1 MNPVGQASC
10 DLHNIGHY
18 LAKLIGKETLYW
30 DKLNTIEPDYN
41 ILTDHVDEYF
51 IKKDFE
57 KDSENRYSNI
67 EMQAF
72 GRKFSVRGKNI
83 ILVFNK
89 YIPDSAVADNPFS
102 VVINQETDSINTL
115 LIHFNRL
122 KLMVG
127 DKDYAALYSFFN
139 ALFTYIYDK
148 ESAIVTLHT
157 MYTYID
163 FVFNNLYMEDVTGY
177 IKFHTSKATEVIMN
191 ECEKLKIND
200 SQGFLQE
207 VLNQLEEE
215 EYKNLFYSP
224 KNTARITEASNEP
237 KFNLKRLLN
246 TIDKVF
252 YEQNVNTVQVRDAFI
267 SLAKSRDL
275 NDIVKVAQVYSSEV
289 ELYNE
294 IPETI
299 QKEVMDIIVKRI
311 EDLIESKGV
320 EDIKPETEDEK
331 KTRLENDIEAQ
342 VRKALD
348 QMNNK

>member
-1 MNPVGQASC
+1 
-10 DLHNIGHY
+10 
-18 LAKLIGKETLYW
+18 
-30 DKLNTIEPDYN
+30 
-41 ILTDHVDEYF
+41 
-51 IKKDFE
+51 
-57 KDSENRYSNI
+57 
-67 EMQAF
+67 
-72 GRKFSVRGKNI
+72 
-83 ILVFNK
+83 
-89 YIPDSAVADNPFS
+89 
-102 VVINQETDSINTL
+102 
-115 LIHFNRL
+115 
-122 KLMVG
+122 
-127 DKDYAALYSFFN
+127 
-139 ALFTYIYDK
+139 
-148 ESAIVTLHT
+148 
-157 MYTYID
+157 
-163 FVFNNLYMEDVTGY
+163 MEDVTGY

-215 EYKNLFYSP
+215 DYKNLFYSP

-252 YEQNVNTVQVRDAFI
+252 NEQNVNTVQVRDAFI

-289 ELYNE
+289 ELYKE

-299 QKEVMDIIVKRI
+299 QKEVMDIVVKRI
-311 EDLIESKGV
+311 EDLIESKGI

>member
-51 IKKDFE
+51 INKDFE
-57 KDSENRYSNI
+57 KDSENRYTNI
-67 EMQAF
+67 EMQSF
-72 GRKFSVRGKNI
+72 GRKFLVRGKPI

-89 YIPDSAVADNPFS
+89 YIPDSAISKNPFS
-102 VVINQETDSINTL
+102 VMINQETDSINTL

-122 KLMVG
+122 KLMVR

-139 ALFTYIYDK
+139 ALFTHIYGKD
-148 ESAIVTLHT
+148 SPFMILHAL
-157 MYTYID
+157 YTYID
-163 FVFNNLYMEDVTGY
+163 FVFNNLHMEDVTGY
-177 IKFHTSKATEVIMN
+177 IKFHTSNATEVIMN
-191 ECEKLKIND
+191 ECMRLKISD
-200 SQGFLQE
+200 AQGFLQE
-207 VLNQLEEE
+207 ILNQLEDE

-224 KNTARITEASNEP
+224 KSTGRIIEASSKP
-237 KFNLKRLLN
+237 KFNLKGLLN

-252 YEQNVNTVQVRDAFI
+252 KEQNVNTLEVRDVFI
-267 SLAKSRDL
+267 SLAKSKDL
-275 NDIVKVAQVYSSEV
+275 SDITKVVKAYSTEV
-289 ELYNE
+289 ELYDE
-294 IPETI
+294 IPESI

-311 EDLIESKGV
+311 RYLIESEGIK
-320 EDIKPETEDEK
+320 DIKPETEDEK
-331 KTRLENDIEAQ
+331 KTRLEGEIEAQ

>member
-72 GRKFSVRGKNI
+72 GRKFLVRGKPI

-89 YIPDSAVADNPFS
+89 YIPDSAVNNNPFS
-102 VVINQETDSINTL
+102 VATNQETDSINTL

-139 ALFTYIYDK
+139 ALFIHIYGK
-148 ESAIVTLHT
+148 ESPLMTLHALF
-157 MYTYID
+157 TYID
-163 FVFNNLYMEDVTGY
+163 FVFNNLYMEDVAGY
-177 IKFHTSKATEVIMN
+177 IKFHTSDATEVIMN
-191 ECEKLKIND
+191 ECLKLQINNP
-200 SQGFLQE
+200 QGFLQE

-224 KNTARITEASNEP
+224 KSTTKIFEASSTP
-237 KFNLKRLLN
+237 KFNLKGLLN

-252 YEQNVNTVQVRDAFI
+252 NEQNVNTLEVRDTFI
-267 SLAKSRDL
+267 SLAKSKDL
-275 NDIVKVAQVYSSEV
+275 NDITKVVKAYAPEV

-342 VRKALD
+342 VRKALE
-348 QMNNK
+348 QMGK